1 MALTGFAKANLDSQG
16 FGDLA
21 EEAKFRLRWPL
32 RFTPAVSTALV
43 ATGLALRSPIWVGS
57 MAVVALSGVLVPS
70 GMLVDVLYNLGFR
83 HLFRSPPLPPTP
95 KPRRFSYGLSCLLL
109 AASAR
114 SLERGLTV
122 LGLVLGGI
130 VVIGGTIL
138 TTTLWCL
145 GSFVYRQLLGQELPI
160 RK

>member
-1 MALTGFAKANLDSQG
+1 MATTGFTTANLDSQG

-21 EEAKFRLRWPL
+21 EVAKYRLRWPL

-57 MAVVALSGVLVPS
+57 MAFVALSGVIVPS
-70 GMLVDVLYNLGFR
+70 GMLVDVAYNRGFR

-109 AASAR
+109 AASA
-114 SLERGLTV
+114 LTLARGSR
-122 LGLVLGGI
+122 
-130 VVIGGTIL
+130 
-138 TTTLWCL
+138 C
-145 GSFVYRQLLGQELPI
+145 
-160 RK
+160 

>member
-1 MALTGFAKANLDSQG
+1 MATTGFTTANLDSQG

-21 EEAKFRLRWPL
+21 EGAKYRLRWPL

-57 MAVVALSGVLVPS
+57 MAFVALSGVIVPS
-70 GMLVDVLYNLGFR
+70 GMLVDVAYNRGFR

-109 AASAR
+109 AASA
-114 SLERGLTV
+114 LTLARGSR
-122 LGLVLGGI
+122 
-130 VVIGGTIL
+130 
-138 TTTLWCL
+138 C
-145 GSFVYRQLLGQELPI
+145 
-160 RK
+160 